1 MTLKSITLSEL
12 SDDLQDELAI
22 LLSRGFP
29 SDSADLW
36 KKRFAYWWHANPYLS
51 DDSLAGW
58 YVFDEESSSIVG
70 FLGKITVPYQYNDIY
85 LNSGDATS
93 WYVMENMREKYSAI
107 LYLAFNKDKTTD
119 IYLNTTPASTIQTM
133 LQKTGYVK
141 AGTDKIHNYMIISS
155 LGSFSSMMSTL
166 LHHFADSETGWLQK
180 AFIFS
185 SKAGHIAS
193 KILPKT
199 KPKPN
204 LPLLETR
211 EYKLRVCE
219 DAETFIRHYS
229 AHKKGDT
236 IELARDKKTLDWIFY
251 SPAVQELLH
260 RKVVQVFSDDG
271 EYCGYFIYDQ
281 QHVGDVTTIRLREL
295 KVLHPDNQQIKLIL
309 RYLKTEAKRYGCAAV
324 YSGLQAVDDDAD
336 KLLRKNILLHLDTD
350 NRYYVKFRKKA
361 VTDVDPYSIYV
372 PSDIDPDAGFI

>member
-1 MTLKSITLSEL
+1 MEVETLYYRDWSKHFSDQLVLHLSE
-12 SDDLQDELAI
+12 
-22 LLSRGFP
+22 GFP
-29 SDSADLW
+29 SDSIDLW
-36 KKRFAYWWHANPYLS
+36 RKRISYWWVENPNVH
-51 DDSLAGW
+51 DNTVIGW
-58 YVFDEESSSIVG
+58 YIQDKETSSILG
-70 FLGKITVPYQYNDIY
+70 FLGKIPVTFEYNNQY
-85 LNSGDATS
+85 LTAGATTS
-93 WYVMENMREKYSAI
+93 WYLKENIRGKLGSETFLM
-107 LYLAFNKDKTTD
+107 FTKDKSAD
-119 IYLNTTPASTIQTM
+119 IYLNTTPVSSIQRM
-133 LQKTGYVK
+133 MQKIGFVK
-141 AGTDKIHNYMIISS
+141 MGGEKIHNYMIISS

-180 AFIFS
+180 AFLFA

-193 KILPKT
+193 KILPKA

-219 DAETFIRHYS
+219 DSETFIRHYS

-251 SPAVQELLH
+251 SSAVQELLH
-260 RKVVQVFSDDG
+260 RKVVQVFSGGG

-281 QHVGDVTTIRLREL
+281 QYVGDVTTIRLREL
-295 KVLHPDNQQIKLIL
+295 KLLRPDNQQIKLIT
-309 RYLKTEAKRYGCAAV
+309 RYLKIEAKRQGCAAV
-324 YSGLQAVDDDAD
+324 YSGLQAVDDDVD

>member
-1 MTLKSITLSEL
+1 MQINSFTI
-12 SDDLQDELAI
+12 DDLPSVESSIAKF
-22 LLSRGFP
+22 LSVGFP

-36 KKRFAYWWHANPYLS
+36 KKRFAYWWKENPYVIG
-51 DDSLAGW
+51 DEVIGW
-58 YVFDEESSSIVG
+58 YLQDAESSRIGG
-70 FLGKITVPYQYNDIY
+70 FIGKIPLAY
-85 LNSGDATS
+85 LHGGEYLRACAGTS
-93 WYVMENMREKYSAI
+93 WYVIDEMRGIQSTRLFMKYNKEKNTD
-107 LYLAFNKDKTTD
+107 LYLD
-119 IYLNTTPASTIQTM
+119 TTPTVPVQKM
-133 LQKTGYVK
+133 LPDIGFVK
-141 AGTDKIHNYMIISS
+141 MGGEKIHNYMIISS

-180 AFIFS
+180 AFLS
-185 SKAGHIAS
+185 ASKAGHLAS
-193 KILPKT
+193 KILPKA

-204 LPLLETR
+204 LPLPETR

-260 RKVVQVFSDDG
+260 RKVVQVFSG
-271 EYCGYFIYDQ
+271 GGKYCGYFIYDQ

-295 KVLHPDNQQIKLIL
+295 KLLHPDNQLIKLII
-309 RYLKTEAKRYGCAAV
+309 RYLKTEAKRHGCAAV
-324 YSGLQAVDDDAD
+324 YSGLQADDDEVD